1 MALISLDNVSKIYP
15 KGTRPALDDINLDIE
30 RGDFVFL
37 VGASGSG
44 KTTLLSL
51 LLREEEATNGEIRVA
66 GNDLRRI
73 TNRQVPQYR
82 RSLGFVFQDYKLLN
96 NKTVWENVAFAL
108 EVIGTRRSTIKSLVP
123 KVLDTV
129 GLTGKE
135 KNYPHELSGGEQ
147 QRVAIAR
154 AYVNHPQ
161 ILLADEPTGN
171 LDPTTSLG
179 IMEVLDAINRTGTT
193 IVMATHNE
201 EIVNSMRKRV
211 VELHNGK
218 IVRDEAHG
226 SYDSAL
232 FFPDAEVEAK
242 SDTAHHVLAAATKAI
257 EGSDEPSEGIAR
269 LANSVH
275 SGRTGRYGETFAPL
289 EDTLT
294 WARAFRWTSRP
305 PPWKAPRRSTRSR
318 TSPPRPPRLPI
329 RPCHPPPSRRPRRSR
344 PHRRPTSSPPPSSLL
359 TSSPPTSSPPQTKHP
374 TINPL
379 RARRSKGDHMR
390 ARFILSETWANLT
403 RNLSMLLS
411 LTLVTF
417 ISFLFIGASV
427 LTQAQITKAKGDWYD
442 KVEVVVWLC
451 PDGTSQSANC
461 ASGKSPSAN
470 EITALQKTIRDEL
483 NDVVSNI
490 DYVSK
495 QDFYDSTFTKQ
506 YPNGE
511 FQGRTLTADD
521 MQDSLWLKL
530 KDPTKYQVVSEV
542 LSGKEGVEDVT
553 DQRQIFDPVFA
564 VLNRATAV
572 TAVLAG
578 VMVVV
583 AILLTGTT
591 IRMSAAS
598 RRTETEIMRYV
609 GASNWTI
616 RLPFI
621 LEGAIASLIGS
632 VLSCLM
638 LSAIVNVFITGWLA
652 KSITW
657 IPYVNQLTVLVISP
671 FLVVGAIL
679 LSIIASTIS
688 LRRYLRA

>member
-51 LLREEEATNGEIRVA
+51 LLREEEATSGEIRVA

-123 KVLDTV
+123 KVLNTV

-218 IVRDEAHG
+218 IMRDEAHG

-294 WARAFRWTSRP
+294 WGKGIPLDEQAAALEST
-305 PPWKAPRRSTRSR
+305 RRSTRSR

-344 PHRRPTSSPPPSSLL
+344 PHRRNRPHRRPTSSPPPSSLL
-359 TSSPPTSSPPQTKHP
+359 TSSPPQTKHP

-379 RARRSKGDHMR
+379 RARRSKGDHH
-390 ARFILSETWANLT
+390 
-403 RNLSMLLS
+403 
-411 LTLVTF
+411 
-417 ISFLFIGASV
+417 
-427 LTQAQITKAKGDWYD
+427 
-442 KVEVVVWLC
+442 
-451 PDGTSQSANC
+451 
-461 ASGKSPSAN
+461 
-470 EITALQKTIRDEL
+470 
-483 NDVVSNI
+483 
-490 DYVSK
+490 
-495 QDFYDSTFTKQ
+495 
-506 YPNGE
+506 
-511 FQGRTLTADD
+511 
-521 MQDSLWLKL
+521 
-530 KDPTKYQVVSEV
+530 
-542 LSGKEGVEDVT
+542 
-553 DQRQIFDPVFA
+553 
-564 VLNRATAV
+564 
-572 TAVLAG
+572 
-578 VMVVV
+578 
-583 AILLTGTT
+583 
-591 IRMSAAS
+591 
-598 RRTETEIMRYV
+598 
-609 GASNWTI
+609 
-616 RLPFI
+616 
-621 LEGAIASLIGS
+621 
-632 VLSCLM
+632 
-638 LSAIVNVFITGWLA
+638 
-652 KSITW
+652 
-657 IPYVNQLTVLVISP
+657 
-671 FLVVGAIL
+671 
-679 LSIIASTIS
+679 ASTIHS
-688 LRRYLRA
+688 VRNVGQPHP

>member
-1 MALISLDNVSKIYP
+1 MSSDP
-15 KGTRPALDDINLDIE
+15 D
-30 RGDFVFL
+30 
-37 VGASGSG
+37 
-44 KTTLLSL
+44 TT
-51 LLREEEATNGEIRVA
+51 
-66 GNDLRRI
+66 
-73 TNRQVPQYR
+73 
-82 RSLGFVFQDYKLLN
+82 
-96 NKTVWENVAFAL
+96 
-108 EVIGTRRSTIKSLVP
+108 
-123 KVLDTV
+123 
-129 GLTGKE
+129 
-135 KNYPHELSGGEQ
+135 
-147 QRVAIAR
+147 
-154 AYVNHPQ
+154 
-161 ILLADEPTGN
+161 EPTGTVEAKWR
-171 LDPTTSLG
+171 LRAYRTWSIVG
-179 IMEVLDAINRTGTT
+179 ICIIIGIILYIAGIIWQAVAVLIVTALLVFLLHGFVNRLERHGIPRWGGTT
-193 IVMATHNE
+193 IAFLLIIAVIIACFMVLIPA
-201 EIVNSMRKRV
+201 V
-211 VELHNGK
+211 VSQLTSFTQQLPK
-218 IVRDEAHG
+218 
-226 SYDSAL
+226 Y
-232 FFPDAEVEAK
+232 
-242 SDTAHHVLAAATKAI
+242 LAQIQDFVTKASSSAQLLDGESI
-257 EGSDEPSEGIAR
+257 NALLTQAVSFIRQQAGALASG
-269 LANSVH
+269 LANGVMGGIVSV
-275 SGRTGRYGETFAPL
+275 GNV
-289 EDTLT
+289 
-294 WARAFRWTSRP
+294 
-305 PPWKAPRRSTRSR
+305 
-318 TSPPRPPRLPI
+318 I
-329 RPCHPPPSRRPRRSR
+329 
-344 PHRRPTSSPPPSSLL
+344 
-359 TSSPPTSSPPQTKHP
+359 
-374 TINPL
+374 
-379 RARRSKGDHMR
+379 
-390 ARFILSETWANLT
+390 
-403 RNLSMLLS
+403 
-411 LTLVTF
+411 LVTF

-495 QDFYDSTFTKQ
+495 QDFYDNTFTKQ

-621 LEGAIASLIGS
+621 LEGTIASLIGS

-638 LSAIVNVFITGWLA
+638 LSAIVNVFVTGWLA
-652 KSITW
+652 KSVTW

>member
-1 MALISLDNVSKIYP
+1 
-15 KGTRPALDDINLDIE
+15 
-30 RGDFVFL
+30 
-37 VGASGSG
+37 
-44 KTTLLSL
+44 
-51 LLREEEATNGEIRVA
+51 
-66 GNDLRRI
+66 
-73 TNRQVPQYR
+73 
-82 RSLGFVFQDYKLLN
+82 
-96 NKTVWENVAFAL
+96 
-108 EVIGTRRSTIKSLVP
+108 
-123 KVLDTV
+123 
-129 GLTGKE
+129 
-135 KNYPHELSGGEQ
+135 
-147 QRVAIAR
+147 
-154 AYVNHPQ
+154 
-161 ILLADEPTGN
+161 
-171 LDPTTSLG
+171 
-179 IMEVLDAINRTGTT
+179 
-193 IVMATHNE
+193 
-201 EIVNSMRKRV
+201 
-211 VELHNGK
+211 
-218 IVRDEAHG
+218 
-226 SYDSAL
+226 
-232 FFPDAEVEAK
+232 
-242 SDTAHHVLAAATKAI
+242 
-257 EGSDEPSEGIAR
+257 
-269 LANSVH
+269 
-275 SGRTGRYGETFAPL
+275 
-289 EDTLT
+289 
-294 WARAFRWTSRP
+294 
-305 PPWKAPRRSTRSR
+305 
-318 TSPPRPPRLPI
+318 
-329 RPCHPPPSRRPRRSR
+329 
-344 PHRRPTSSPPPSSLL
+344 
-359 TSSPPTSSPPQTKHP
+359 
-374 TINPL
+374 
-379 RARRSKGDHMR
+379 MR

-495 QDFYDSTFTKQ
+495 QDFYDNTFTKQ

-521 MQDSLWLKL
+521 MQDSLWLK
-530 KDPTKYQVVSEV
+530 PQGPHQI
-542 LSGKEGVEDVT
+542 SGGLRSALWQGGCGRRYRSAPDL
-553 DQRQIFDPVFA
+553 RPVFA

-638 LSAIVNVFITGWLA
+638 LSAIVNVFVTGWLA
-652 KSITW
+652 KSVTW